1 VITVTAV
8 SSIKLRQSALFSAG
22 SLFNSGM
29 KAGPCHEDV
38 DAIMRGFYSHLA
50 MLPPSDIPA
59 EQPPKT
65 EHPPRRVLFINDTSR
80 NGGPG
85 KTLLDIVKFLDP
97 ARIHRTVLVPWPGI
111 VSQRLLENN
120 AADHLF
126 FEPGLIEH
134 IFAPLSRPVERGDL
148 AAAWPLK
155 ILRACGNV
163 VRAMVGVIR
172 LSRKIQRERYDVI
185 FCNGTMANICGGL
198 LAALTGTPTLWHVL
212 YTSVGGA
219 AGKLHARLAAGKS
232 VKAIICVSRPTARQ
246 FPQCPEKIRLIH
258 DAIDIDEFDAGQ
270 GTNTCKGAGALRQEL
285 GLQADAVIFGSHGR
299 ILPRK
304 GYVEMIHAARRV
316 LDRLSAGDR
325 ARCHFVII
333 GDTPQDMKIDHLEEC
348 RALVRQFGLE
358 AQVHFI
364 GFRPAVIAY
373 VGDFD
378 VAVVPSIY
386 QDPLPLAVLESMAMA
401 KPVVAFDV
409 GGMGEMITDGV
420 SGRLAPGSPPDV
432 GALAEACLNYF
443 ADAALR
449 QRHGAAGRARIE
461 QDFNARSHAQRIED
475 ELVRAAL

>member
-1 VITVTAV
+1 
-8 SSIKLRQSALFSAG
+8 
-22 SLFNSGM
+22 M
-29 KAGPCHEDV
+29 
-38 DAIMRGFYSHLA
+38 HL
-50 MLPPSDIPA
+50 PSDIPA
-59 EQPPKT
+59 TPPQKP
-65 EHPPRRVLFINDTSR
+65 EPSSRRLRVLFINDTSR

-111 VSQRLLENN
+111 VSQRLLENK
-120 AADHLF
+120 AADDLF

-155 ILRACGNV
+155 TLRACGNI
-163 VRAMVGVIR
+163 VRAMVGIIR
-172 LSRKIQRERYDVI
+172 LSRKVRRERYDAI

-219 AGKLHARLAAGKS
+219 AGKLHARLAAGKN
-232 VKAIICVSRPTARQ
+232 VKAIICVSQPTARQ
-246 FPQCPEKIRLIH
+246 FTQCPEKIRLIH
-258 DAIDIDEFDAGQ
+258 DAIDIDEFDAGKA
-270 GTNTCKGAGALRQEL
+270 TDKCKDGALRQEL
-285 GLQADAVIFGSHGR
+285 GLDSSAVIFGSHGR
-299 ILPRK
+299 ILSRK
-304 GYVEMIHAARRV
+304 GYVEMIHAARRM

-373 VGDFD
+373 VSDFD
-378 VAVVPSIY
+378 VAVIPSIY

-432 GALAEACLNYF
+432 AALAEACLNYF

-449 QRHGAAGRARIE
+449 QRHGAAGRTRIE
-461 QDFNARSHAQRIED
+461 QDFNARIHAQRIAD
-475 ELVRAAL
+475 ELIRAAL